1 MQFFCVRT
9 QAIQQTHQ
17 ALRQLEETRRGSC
30 KPSRALRVAS
40 LYGHLQWRA
49 RGTGVVTF
57 AVRELAAAWHL
68 QPRLLRNDLADLQA
82 MGWLSLSTGPH
93 GTRAELHRQE
103 TSTPAPQR
111 SIELM
116 PPSDLVEQFA
126 AIYNRHRPGSWPTYQ
141 PKGAVLLARL
151 QRAIRYAGSAESLW
165 KQSAAALSAM
175 PAFWR
180 DTYPKGR
187 TGSDCIAALLSADRK
202 AAGLGP
208 EFWHVFTWGE
218 DVCEHQIAPKADA
231 DLERA
236 RRLFLWDGHQWRGQG
251 IEALKLQASEKQR
264 LAELL
269 EAEGK
274 GPTGSAALQFQQ
286 PAELY

>member
-17 ALRQLEETRRGSC
+17 ALLQLQGRRRGSS

-49 RGTGVVTF
+49 RETGVVSF
-57 AVRELAAAWHL
+57 AIRELAEAWHL
-68 QPRLLRNDLADLQA
+68 QPRLLRDDLADLQA
-82 MGWLSLSTGPH
+82 MGWLSYSTGPQ
-93 GTRAELHRQE
+93 GTRAQLHRQTE
-103 TSTPAPQR
+103 AVPAQR
-111 SIELM
+111 TVT
-116 PPSDLVEQFA
+116 SDLVEQFA
-126 AIYNRHRPGSWPTYQ
+126 AIYNRHRPGSWPAYQ
-141 PKGAVLLARL
+141 PKGAVLLPRL
-151 QRAIRYAGSAESLW
+151 QRAIRYAGSAESFW
-165 KQSAAALSAM
+165 QQSAAALSAM
-175 PAFWR
+175 PGFWR

-187 TGSDCIAALLSADRK
+187 SGSDCIAALLSADRK

-208 EFWHVFTWGE
+208 EFWHVFTWGAGA
-218 DVCEHQIAPKADA
+218 CGRDA

-251 IEALKLQASEKQR
+251 IEALKLQAAEKQR
-264 LAELL
+264 LIERL
-269 EAEGK
+269 EAEGH

-286 PAELY
+286 PAEMY

>member
-17 ALRQLEETRRGSC
+17 ALLQLQGRRRGSS

-40 LYGHLQWRA
+40 LFGHLQWRA
-49 RGTGVVTF
+49 RPTGVVSF
-57 AVRELAAAWHL
+57 AIRELAEAWHL
-68 QPRLLRNDLADLQA
+68 QPRLLRDDLADLQA
-82 MGWLSLSTGPH
+82 MGWLSYSTGPQ
-93 GTRAELHRQE
+93 GTRAQLHRQTE
-103 TSTPAPQR
+103 AVPAQR
-111 SIELM
+111 TVT
-116 PPSDLVEQFA
+116 SDLVEQFA
-126 AIYNRHRPGSWPTYQ
+126 AIYNRHRPGSWPAYQ
-141 PKGAVLLARL
+141 PKGAVLLPRL

-165 KQSAAALSAM
+165 QQSAAALSAM
-175 PAFWR
+175 PGFWR

-187 TGSDCIAALLSADRK
+187 SGSDCIAALLSADRK

-208 EFWHVFTWGE
+208 EFWHVFTWGAGA
-218 DVCEHQIAPKADA
+218 CEHEPSPGGDP

-251 IEALKLQASEKQR
+251 VEALKLQPSEKQR
-264 LAELL
+264 LIERL
-269 EAEGK
+269 EAEGH

-286 PAELY
+286 PAEMY